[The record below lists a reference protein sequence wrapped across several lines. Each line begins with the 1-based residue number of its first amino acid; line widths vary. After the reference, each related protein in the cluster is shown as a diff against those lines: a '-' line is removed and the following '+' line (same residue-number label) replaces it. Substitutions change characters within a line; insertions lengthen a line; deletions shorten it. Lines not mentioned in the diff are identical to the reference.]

1 MTFGNFSHHP
11 IDVTIWVLL
20 KMIDSAKVWTIWVS
34 QKPNRV
40 ISSHTWFHLYILV
53 HHSVHSNIDV
63 PWFPGSRNLSVL
75 YQMVDDYIPN
85 MTLYLPPFRPLWSL
99 TWLRFVFGFA
109 LAKDNF
115 IATLTKHYGEIFPTY
130 PNVPR
135 PEMSVG
141 WELTCRPQ
149 SEELEKRRCYQKWVS
164 KNTTSVGLFGGGSSQ
179 TWWFFYCSLMKS
191 CRLFTYIINIYLYIS
206 KLYK

>member
-1 MTFGNFSHHP
+1 MCHDCQDPRH
-11 IDVTIWVLL
+11 
-20 KMIDSAKVWTIWVS
+20 
-34 QKPNRV
+34 
-40 ISSHTWFHLYILV
+40 
-53 HHSVHSNIDV
+53 
-63 PWFPGSRNLSVL
+63 LSVL

-85 MTLYLPPFRPLWSL
+85 MTLHLPPFRPLWSL
-99 TWLRFVFGFA
+99 TWLRFVFGFV

-149 SEELEKRRCYQKWVS
+149 SEGLEKRRCYQKWVI
-164 KNTTSVGLFGGGSSQ
+164 KNTTSVGLFGGEALKLDDSSTVAWWNHVDCLHISWISICIYRSYTINHMMYSILHRLVCQYFWRSRLDEKNIQ
-179 TWWFFYCSLMKS
+179 TWEAFHS
-191 CRLFTYIINIYLYIS
+191 
-206 KLYK
+206 